1 MGTVYAIA
9 NQKGG
14 VGKTTTAVNM
24 GACVAR
30 DGRQTL
36 IVDLDAQC
44 NATVALGL
52 PKDGTP
58 SSYNCLSREVSVAEA
73 SRPAGPDNLWI
84 VPAHLDLAGAAV
96 ELPRAGGY
104 ETRLREGL
112 GPVRSRFAY
121 TLLDCPPSLGPV
133 AVNAL
138 VAADRVIVP
147 VQAEYLALEG
157 LVQFLDTLKL
167 VQRELNPSLE
177 MTGVLITMHDDRT
190 RLAQDV
196 ERELREHLPARVFET
211 VIPRSV
217 RVAEAP
223 SYGVP
228 VFEHDPKS
236 SGSRAYRALADEVL
250 ALAVADARA

>member
-24 GACVAR
+24 AACVAK

-36 IVDLDAQC
+36 VVDLDAQC

-52 PKDGTP
+52 PKDSSP
-58 SSYNCLSREVSVAEA
+58 SSYDCLTGDVSVAEA
-73 SRPAGPDNLWI
+73 ARPAGPDNLWM
-84 VPAHLDLAGAAV
+84 VPAHVDLAGASV
-96 ELPRAGGY
+96 ELPRANGY
-104 ETRLREGL
+104 ERTLREGL
-112 GPVRSRFAY
+112 GPVRERFAY

-138 VAADRVIVP
+138 VAADMVIVP

-157 LVQFLDTLKL
+157 LVQFLDTVKL
-167 VQRELNPSLE
+167 VQRELNPGLA
-177 MTGVLITMHDDRT
+177 MAGVLITMSDDRT
-190 RLAQDV
+190 RLSQDV
-196 ERELREHLPARVFET
+196 ERELREHLPARVFKT
-211 VIPRSV
+211 VVPRSV

-223 SYGVP
+223 SYGIP
-228 VFEHDPKS
+228 VSEHDPKS
-236 SGSRAYRALADEVL
+236 SGSRAYRALADEVVGL
-250 ALAVADARA
+250 GVKDG